1 MDLLFKNKK
10 ITGILSIVPQKVVSF
25 EEEMANYNFSPAK
38 SKKLALVMG
47 YKQHRIALDH
57 QTSADFCMDCNIYLI
72 IIFLIKIVL
81 MLCCLYL
88 KAPTISCLQRQ
99 MSFKVILI

>member
-47 YKQHRIALDH
+47 
-57 QTSADFCMDCNIYLI
+57 
-72 IIFLIKIVL
+72 
-81 MLCCLYL
+81 
-88 KAPTISCLQRQ
+88 
-99 MSFKVILI
+99 

>member
-57 QTSADFCMDCNIYLI
+57 QTSADFCMHGLQYLFDNN
-72 IIFLIKIVL
+72 FLNMPSPGKRPESD
-81 MLCCLYL
+81 
-88 KAPTISCLQRQ
+88 ASPPASR
-99 MSFKVILI
+99 SPP